1 MGGDRDWNTSYLKT
15 LFGYYFNFQEW
26 KFYRNNVFNHLDLRT
41 RMGNKSPSHESVLDD
56 ETKQLLMQQTGKKIF
71 FITAFVYYSL

>member
-1 MGGDRDWNTSYLKT
+1 VGGDRDSNTYYLNT

-26 KFYRNNVFNHLDLRT
+26 KFYRTNIFNHLDLRT
-41 RMGNKSPSHESVLDD
+41 TMGNKSPSHESVFDD

-71 FITAFVYYSL
+71 SYSLYLL